1 MDWFGFVN
9 QQNIERY
16 RRLLDKCTDEAQRE
30 TIFKLLSEEQEKLR
44 TSASEAINAAS
55 KTLREVKKGEVDP
68 NQRLCRSCQ

>member
-55 KTLREVKKGEVDP
+55 R
-68 NQRLCRSCQ
+68 RFAR